1 MKICFK
7 ENFETNIF
15 EEEQTKFTLKVSSAL
30 NNKRLDRS
38 KNSSINTNR
47 NIQNKSN
54 NNINDNNNNSS
65 IKNTANNESITNLVI
80 NNIEKIN
87 DNDSIIRLDGNYFA
101 VDDLYVSSTS
111 FDKEFEDENEDDYS
125 KSKILKLNLNKNK
138 ILYQNPKI
146 IKKYFSVNFKKNEK
160 DEPGRK
166 NVLKSSVSFM

>member
-7 ENFETNIF
+7 ENFDTNIF

-38 KNSSINTNR
+38 KNSSINTSR

-54 NNINDNNNNSS
+54 NNINDNNNN
-65 IKNTANNESITNLVI
+65 TANEESMTNLVI
-80 NNIEKIN
+80 NSLEKIN
-87 DNDSIIRLDGNYFA
+87 DNNSIIRLDGNSFA
-101 VDDLYVSSTS
+101 FDLYASSTS

-125 KSKILKLNLNKNK
+125 KSKILQSNLNKNK